1 MKFSDI
7 VRRPAGC
14 KTETEQFQVVVT
26 WIESQGGAKVI
37 EKLYDRG
44 LGYVVASWTGDGN
57 NQQLSVSQMIAVFGA
72 SSVQELADKTGLD
85 LLAVSLLITKA
96 LSVIVTHQDSGDN
109 VQMKKPLLSERISLL
124 KSKLLG

>member
-1 MKFSDI
+1 MAFSDV

-14 KTETEQFQVVVT
+14 NTEREQFQAFVT

-37 EKLYDRG
+37 KKFHDRG

-57 NQQLSVSQMIAVFGA
+57 QQQLSVSQMIAVFGA
-72 SSVQELADKTGLD
+72 PSVQELADKTGLD
-85 LLAVSLLITKA
+85 LQAVSLLITKA
-96 LSVIVTHQDSGDN
+96 LPVIVTHQASGDD
-109 VQMKKPLLSERISLL
+109 VQMNKPLLREKISLL